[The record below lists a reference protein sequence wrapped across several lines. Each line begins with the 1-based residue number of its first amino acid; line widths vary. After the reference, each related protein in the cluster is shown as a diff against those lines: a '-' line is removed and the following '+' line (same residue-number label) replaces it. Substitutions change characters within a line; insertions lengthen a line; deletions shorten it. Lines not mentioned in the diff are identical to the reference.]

1 MVFINLRRTPNNRP
15 SKTDNDVGNS
25 IVSNP
30 PRCGGAV
37 IFGNFLLGGGWEI
50 FGLQGRTGSS
60 RGTPK
65 SRGAEDFDEFYK
77 NVIEKF

>member
-1 MVFINLRRTPNNRP
+1 MW
-15 SKTDNDVGNS
+15 
-25 IVSNP
+25 
-30 PRCGGAV
+30 GGSDFRKFSV
-37 IFGNFLLGGGWEI
+37 RGGWEI